1 MSVNNSGIKA
11 AISSLQRIFG
21 DRLTTNQVICDR
33 HGTDESYHAPHAP
46 DAVVFPATREEVI
59 EIINTCRTHKTPII
73 PFGVGTSLEGHI
85 AALQGGITVDMG
97 QMNGVLQLNSED
109 LDVTVESGVTRK
121 QLNEYLRD
129 TGLFFPIDPGADAT
143 IGGMTATRASGTNA
157 VRYGT
162 MRENVLS
169 VGVVLPDGRY
179 IRTGKRARKSSA
191 GYDLTRV
198 FVGSEGTLGV
208 IVDITL
214 RLYGIPE
221 TISAAVCTYPTVED
235 AVNTVIMTIQSGVP
249 IARIELV
256 DEIQMRALNNFSDLG
271 YAERPTLFYEFHG
284 TTSSVEEQ
292 VQQVQLISNDFGG
305 ADFNWASRPE
315 ERSKLWQARH
325 DAHYANM
332 QLRPGAKAWPTDVCV
347 PISRLAECIAE
358 TRQDIEASGLLA
370 PIVGHVGD
378 GNFHVDMVLDPEN
391 EGEIDRAIALNERL
405 VTRALDMEGTCT
417 GEHGVGY
424 GKIDN
429 LEQEH
434 GAALDLMRGMKQ
446 VFDPLNIMNPGKIV
460 RV

>member
-1 MSVNNSGIKA
+1 MDVNNSGIKA

-59 EIINTCRTHKTPII
+59 EIMNTCRAHKTPVI

-85 AALQGGITVDMG
+85 AALQGGISVDMG
-97 QMNGVLQLNSED
+97 QMNGVIQLNSED

-256 DEIQMRALNNFSDLG
+256 DEIQMRALNNFSELG

-284 TTSSVEEQ
+284 TASSVQEQ
-292 VQQVQLISNDFGG
+292 VKQVQLISSDFGG

-391 EGEIDRAIALNERL
+391 EGEINRAIALNERL

>member
-1 MSVNNSGIKA
+1 MTKMMDVNNSGINA
-11 AISSLQRIFG
+11 AIGSLRRTFG
-21 DRLTTNQVICDR
+21 DRLTTNQVIRDR

-59 EIINTCRTHKTPII
+59 EIMNTCRTHKTPII

-85 AALQGGITVDMG
+85 AALQGGISVDMG

-256 DEIQMRALNNFSDLG
+256 DLS
-271 YAERPTLFYEFHG
+271 
-284 TTSSVEEQ
+284 
-292 VQQVQLISNDFGG
+292 LI
-305 ADFNWASRPE
+305 
-315 ERSKLWQARH
+315 H
-325 DAHYANM
+325 
-332 QLRPGAKAWPTDVCV
+332 
-347 PISRLAECIAE
+347 I
-358 TRQDIEASGLLA
+358 
-370 PIVGHVGD
+370 
-378 GNFHVDMVLDPEN
+378 
-391 EGEIDRAIALNERL
+391 
-405 VTRALDMEGTCT
+405 
-417 GEHGVGY
+417 
-424 GKIDN
+424 
-429 LEQEH
+429 
-434 GAALDLMRGMKQ
+434 
-446 VFDPLNIMNPGKIV
+446 
-460 RV
+460 

>member
-1 MSVNNSGIKA
+1 MNNLGIKA
-11 AISSLQRIFG
+11 AISSLQTIFG
-21 DRLTTNQVICDR
+21 DRLTTNQVIRDR
-33 HGTDESYHAPHAP
+33 HGTDESYHAPRAP
-46 DAVVFPATREEVI
+46 DAVIFPTTREEVI
-59 EIINTCRTHKTPII
+59 EIINTCRMHKTPII

-85 AALQGGITVDMG
+85 AALQGGISVDMG
-97 QMNGVLQLNSED
+97 QMSGVLELNSED

-271 YAERPTLFYEFHG
+271 YAERPTLFFEFHG
-284 TTSSVEEQ
+284 TATSVEEQ
-292 VQQVQLISNDFGG
+292 VKQVQLISNDFGG

-315 ERSKLWQARH
+315 DRSKLWQARH

-347 PISRLAECIAE
+347 PISRLAKCIAE
-358 TRQDIEASGLLA
+358 TRQDIEESGLLA

-391 EGEIDRAIALNERL
+391 ESEIDRAIALNERL
-405 VTRALDMEGTCT
+405 ITRALDMEGTCT

>member
-1 MSVNNSGIKA
+1 
-11 AISSLQRIFG
+11 
-21 DRLTTNQVICDR
+21 VI
-33 HGTDESYHAPHAP
+33 
-46 DAVVFPATREEVI
+46 FPATREEVI
-59 EIINTCRTHKTPII
+59 EIMNTCRAHKTPII

-85 AALQGGITVDMG
+85 AALQGGISVDMG

-271 YAERPTLFYEFHG
+271 YAERPTLFFEFHG
-284 TTSSVEEQ
+284 TATSVEEQ
-292 VQQVQLISNDFGG
+292 VKQVQLISNDFGG

-315 ERSKLWQARH
+315 DRSKLWQARH

-347 PISRLAECIAE
+347 PISRLAKCIAE
-358 TRQDIEASGLLA
+358 TRQDIEESGLLA

-391 EGEIDRAIALNERL
+391 ESEIDRAIALNERL
-405 VTRALDMEGTCT
+405 ITRALDMEGTCT